1 MDPHDQIERAGEK
14 RPKRNARE
22 ESRLAAAVVLAGLGT
37 AFALLNLGHAK
48 INYVFGTGHP
58 RVIFVIIAC
67 LLLGVAIGWIAGRR
81 RLTRKD

>member
-1 MDPHDQIERAGEK
+1 MDSHDQIERGTEK
-14 RPKRNARE
+14 QPKRSARE

-58 RVIFVIIAC
+58 RVIFVIVAC
-67 LLLGVAIGWIAGRR
+67 LLLGGVIGWIAGRR
-81 RLTRKD
+81 HVRKD

>member
-1 MDPHDQIERAGEK
+1 MAKSDELQPAGEK
-14 RPKRNARE
+14 QPKRSARE

-58 RVIFVIIAC
+58 RVIFVIVAC
-67 LLLGVAIGWIAGRR
+67 LLLGGVIGWIAGRR
-81 RLTRKD
+81 RVGKD

>member
-1 MDPHDQIERAGEK
+1 MQGSEDRGGEK

-58 RVIFVIIAC
+58 RVSHLRA
-67 LLLGVAIGWIAGRR
+67 ARRAGG
-81 RLTRKD
+81 LAP